1 MWISIVMNTFVVQL
15 IFALSSSVIVD
26 IFYIFI
32 MRLSEILDSDRSI
45 VDFRGQIFIITG
57 NAVYLFFFG
66 IIYSFSID
74 NNE

>member
-1 MWISIVMNTFVVQL
+1 MWIAIVMNTFVV
-15 IFALSSSVIVD
+15 IFALSLSVSVD

-32 MRLSEILDSDRSI
+32 TRLSEILDSDRSI
-45 VDFRGQIFIITG
+45 VGFSGQIFIITG

-74 NNE
+74 DNE